1 MWSQPSGSLYSKHSK
16 SDESTVLVGR
26 KNRILW
32 EYKRNSANSDE
43 VNERF
48 EKSFTNGGG
57 DICTMF

>member
-16 SDESTVLVGR
+16 TDESIVLVGR

-32 EYKRNSANSDE
+32 EYKQNLANSDE

-48 EKSFTNGGG
+48 EKGFTNGGG